1 MDRSNVSSAV
11 IRRLPR
17 YYRYINELYLS
28 GVARV
33 SSKALAERMGL
44 TASQIRQDLNCFG
57 GFGQQGYGYNVEH
70 LKNELAAILKLDQS
84 HTAIIIGAGNLGRA
98 LINNFNFGKSGFSV
112 LAAFNANPAMSD
124 TKVGSTPV
132 LHVSRLDEFL
142 SRTTPD
148 IAVLTLPK
156 TEAQAMAKRL
166 IEHGVR
172 GLWNFTSAD
181 LHIDNPDAV
190 VENVHFSESL
200 MIRSYRI

>member
-1 MDRSNVSSAV
+1 MKFLAHRLGEAICAWYNNRFAV
-11 IRRLPR
+11 IIPQCLF
-17 YYRYINELYLS
+17 S
-28 GVARV
+28 V
-33 SSKALAERMGL
+33 SYTHL
-44 TASQIRQDLNCFG
+44 
-57 GFGQQGYGYNVEH
+57 GYNVEH

-98 LINNFNFGKSGFSV
+98 LINNFNFGKSGFAV
-112 LAAFNANPAMSD
+112 LAAFDANPAMSD

-190 VENVHFSESL
+190 VENCLLYTSPGGD
-200 MIRSYRI
+200 IA